1 MNPILY
7 AKGTTQFNTNG
18 IGRIHCTRAVCI
30 EERNGIYEV
39 EFDVPITDTHYSE
52 IQEGMIAACWH
63 DETKTLQP
71 FDIYKRSAPIG
82 GVVTF
87 YAHHISYRLAHTIL
101 EPFTASSVTQ
111 AFATFGYHSVTDN
124 GFTFGLTK
132 QPRGLSPSMFLS
144 VLKKYLVV

>member
-7 AKGTTQFNTNG
+7 PKGATQFNTNG

-52 IQEGMIAACWH
+52 IQEGMIVVCWH

-87 YAHHISYRLAHTIL
+87 YAHHINYRLAHTIL
-101 EPFTASSVTQ
+101 
-111 AFATFGYHSVTDN
+111 
-124 GFTFGLTK
+124 
-132 QPRGLSPSMFLS
+132 
-144 VLKKYLVV
+144 